1 MQNIIDT
8 LISKIKLG
16 FKFIVALVV
25 IWIFLQV
32 FAKFRFIVEPGEVA
46 FVKTFWQI
54 ADTTYTPWFYLKRPL
69 IDSVVFFNIQTQK
82 AQTNVSAASK
92 DLQTVNA
99 EIAVNYAIDQSQV
112 KQIFSTIWQSDIVDD
127 RIVNPSVQ
135 EGVKAVT
142 AKYTAEELVT
152 KRALISTEITND
164 LKEKM
169 DKYGVI
175 VIDVNI
181 INFAFSAWFEQAIE
195 NKVRAEQEALSEKN
209 TLEKVKYQAQQ
220 TIETERAKAE
230 AIRIQAEAITS
241 KGGAEYV
248 KLKWIEKR
256 DGQLPKTQFGQAGN
270 FIVDLQQ
277 QTQ

>member
-1 MQNIIDT
+1 MEN
-8 LISKIKLG
+8 
-16 FKFIVALVV
+16 
-25 IWIFLQV
+25 FLQSLWLKVKSFFKWIGIIIIV
-32 FAKFRFIVEPGEVA
+32 FILFQMFGKFWFVVEPGEVA
-46 FVKTFWQI
+46 FVKTFGQI
-54 ADTTYTPWFYLKRPL
+54 ADRTYTPWFYLKKPL
-69 IDSVVFFNIQTQK
+69 VDDVVFFNVQTQK
-82 AQTNVSAASK
+82 AQTLVSASSK

-99 EIAVNYAIDQSQV
+99 EIAVNYAIDQSKV
-112 KQIFSTIWQSDIVDD
+112 KNIFSTIGQSDIVDD

-152 KRALISTEITND
+152 KRALISTEITED

-181 INFAFSAWFEQAIE
+181 INFAFSQWFEQAIE
-195 NKVRAEQEALSEKN
+195 NKVRAEQEALAEKN

-220 TIETERAKAE
+220 TIETEKAKAE

-241 KGGAEYV
+241 QWWAEY
-248 KLKWIEKR
+248 K
-256 DGQLPKTQFGQAGN
+256 Q
-270 FIVDLQQ
+270 
-277 QTQ
+277 